1 MRRHYNFG
9 GATGMS
15 RRRESN
21 QAAAVFI
28 ALACGAAPGVASAQA
43 GRLGTYSGTLEVSHA
58 LPTLTYSAKVQVT
71 MPVTKRDASRIE
83 AEFLAGEAPPAK
95 VLVTRWDTFH
105 RDTSADSGGQFNT
118 LACSLPGPVEIPM
131 SATGVLNVDL
141 RKKTHAFS
149 LALVPMQ
156 QLTFNCTH
164 SRSGPGKRKMGV
176 SLMAGTGVPGMQQE
190 TQLPFADPG
199 RLAAKYTLV
208 PPGGAKDQGPIV
220 QAWDF
225 KGSQ

>member
-1 MRRHYNFG
+1 MSVPKSRASAV
-9 GATGMS
+9 ATVI
-15 RRRESN
+15 
-21 QAAAVFI
+21 AV
-28 ALACGAAPGVASAQA
+28 LACAAPGMASAQSKQLGAYA
-43 GRLGTYSGTLEVSHA
+43 GTIEVSHT
-58 LPTLTYSAKVQVT
+58 LPTLTYSARAQVT
-71 MPVTKRDASRIE
+71 MPVSKRNASRVE

-105 RDTSADSGGQFNT
+105 REKFADSGGQFNT
-118 LACSLPGPVEIPM
+118 LACSLPGPIEVPM
-131 SATGVLNVDL
+131 SATGVLNADL
-141 RKKTHAFS
+141 KTKKHSFS
-149 LALVPMQ
+149 LALVSLQ

-164 SRSGPGKRKMGV
+164 SRSGPGKRKMGI
-176 SLMAGTGVPGMQQE
+176 SLMTGTGVPGMQHE

-225 KGSQ
+225 KAGP